1 MFNNFIGGG
10 QVFLHKVRMFWQV
23 FTRTIHIAFLLGVLL
38 ASYINKRELMELD
51 WPGFFSYRKAVFADS
66 FDGIINEVR
75 AGIGNTPNH
84 ITFVDAK
91 TGSGILATNADP
103 RKIIRSSIFRT
114 ANSNGMSLIFKVL
127 IWGVVITKLVF
138 ILIFFLWSKFGKD
151 LKAEKT
157 KEGANKVLTAKEVA
171 RILRKDNIASDLKI
185 GDMPLVKDMETM
197 NFLVSGSIG
206 SGKTNLMHNLLPQV
220 NLRGEPVVIIDNTGE
235 MIAKYYDPDRGDI
248 IFNPFD
254 GRSRNWDFWYD
265 LHKSKDL
272 EKFAEILIGF
282 NSRKNNRAA
291 SDFWEQSA
299 QSIFVAVTEVLQKQK
314 RFSVNDLYATL
325 TKSDAKEMYYLL
337 QGTDAAKYFTKDNAK
352 TAASIVSVLM
362 ANIKSLKFLTD
373 GNESNSFTIEHY
385 LNSINE
391 GGKNWLFLSTDP
403 SARELTLPL
412 NAALLEILISRMRR
426 TRTTPEN
433 RIWIVIDELPS
444 LGKLPGLSQLMQEG
458 RKYGSCVLA
467 GIQSTSQLYHHYGDA
482 DASSLIGLFKTKF
495 AFSSDDPRMGDLY
508 SKLCGTKIT
517 ISQQKNTSFGANEF
531 RDGIS
536 YNEKQD
542 KLPLVSY
549 EEFGKL
555 GVGECYVILPEKSVR
570 VAKIQTP
577 KAEVP
582 SKNAWFM
589 ETACEGKSID
599 EKQVSDDLPLA
610 GETKPTSKQKRLTK
624 DQVEPNN
631 NLSQTES
638 NKNKEPIR
646 DIDISFD

>member
-1 MFNNFIGGG
+1 
-10 QVFLHKVRMFWQV
+10 
-23 FTRTIHIAFLLGVLL
+23 
-38 ASYINKRELMELD
+38 MELD
-51 WPGFFSYRKAVFADS
+51 WQGFFSYRKAVLADS
-66 FDGIINEVR
+66 FDGIINGVR

-91 TGSGILATNADP
+91 TGSGILATNTDP
-103 RKIIRSSIFRT
+103 RKIMRSSIFRT

-171 RILRKDNIASDLKI
+171 RILRKDNVASDLKI

-220 NLRGEPVVIIDNTGE
+220 NLRKEAAVIIDNTGE
-235 MIAKYYDPDRGDI
+235 MIAKYYNPDRGDI

-254 GRSRNWDFWYD
+254 GRSKNWDFWYD

-282 NSRKNNRAA
+282 NSRKNSRAA

-299 QSIFVAVTEVLQKQK
+299 QSIFVAVTETLQKQK
-314 RFSVNDLYATL
+314 RFLVNDLYATL

-337 QGTDAAKYFTKDNAK
+337 QGTDAAKY
-352 TAASIVSVLM
+352 
-362 ANIKSLKFLTD
+362 
-373 GNESNSFTIEHY
+373 
-385 LNSINE
+385 SINE

-426 TRTTPEN
+426 TRTAPEN

-495 AFSSDDPRMGDLY
+495 AFSSDDSRMGDLY

-555 GVGECYVILPEKSVR
+555 GVGKCYVILPEKSVR

-582 SKNAWFM
+582 NKNAWFM

-599 EKQVSDDLPLA
+599 EKQVSDDLLTA
-610 GETKPTSKQKRLTK
+610 GETKPTSKQKRLPK

-631 NLSQTES
+631 NLPQPEL
-638 NKNKEPIR
+638 NKNKEHIR
-646 DIDISFD
+646 DVDISFD

>member
-1 MFNNFIGGG
+1 M
-10 QVFLHKVRMFWQV
+10 Q
-23 FTRTIHIAFLLGVLL
+23 
-38 ASYINKRELMELD
+38 
-51 WPGFFSYRKAVFADS
+51 
-66 FDGIINEVR
+66 
-75 AGIGNTPNH
+75 
-84 ITFVDAK
+84 
-91 TGSGILATNADP
+91 
-103 RKIIRSSIFRT
+103 
-114 ANSNGMSLIFKVL
+114 
-127 IWGVVITKLVF
+127 
-138 ILIFFLWSKFGKD
+138 
-151 LKAEKT
+151 
-157 KEGANKVLTAKEVA
+157 
-171 RILRKDNIASDLKI
+171 
-185 GDMPLVKDMETM
+185 
-197 NFLVSGSIG
+197 
-206 SGKTNLMHNLLPQV
+206 
-220 NLRGEPVVIIDNTGE
+220 
-235 MIAKYYDPDRGDI
+235 
-248 IFNPFD
+248 
-254 GRSRNWDFWYD
+254 
-265 LHKSKDL
+265 
-272 EKFAEILIGF
+272 
-282 NSRKNNRAA
+282 
-291 SDFWEQSA
+291 QSH
-299 QSIFVAVTEVLQKQK
+299 
-314 RFSVNDLYATL
+314 
-325 TKSDAKEMYYLL
+325 LL

-362 ANIKSLKFLTD
+362 ANIKSLKFLKD
-373 GNESNSFTIEHY
+373 GNESNSFAVEHY
-385 LNSINE
+385 LNTINE
-391 GGKNWLFLSTDP
+391 GSKNWLFLSTDP

-426 TRTTPEN
+426 TRAAPEN

-444 LGKLPGLSQLMQEG
+444 LGKLPDLSQLMQEG

-495 AFSSDDPRMGDLY
+495 AFSSDDPRMGELY

-582 SKNAWFM
+582 NKNTWFM
-589 ETACEGKSID
+589 ETVCEGKSIN
-599 EKQVSDDLPLA
+599 EKQVSDDLPIA
-610 GETKPTSKQKRLTK
+610 GETKPTSKQKRLPK